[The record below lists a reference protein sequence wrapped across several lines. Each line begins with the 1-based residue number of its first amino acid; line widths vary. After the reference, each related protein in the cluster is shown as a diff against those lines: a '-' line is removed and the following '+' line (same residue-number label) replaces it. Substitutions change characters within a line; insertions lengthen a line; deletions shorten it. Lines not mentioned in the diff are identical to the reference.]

1 MGVIQFEILKRVYLQ
16 EPPSLV
22 TNADPYL
29 ETTHHHDESE
39 ESHAVNVEPSSGT
52 VNRNKA
58 KAHMTYW
65 RWRVCCS
72 RCPSEKVCR
81 ELRRWS
87 Q

>member
-1 MGVIQFEILKRVYLQ
+1 MGVIQFKILKRVYLQ
-16 EPPSLV
+16 EPPILV

-29 ETTHHHDESE
+29 ETTHSHDESE

-52 VNRNKA
+52 GSRGKA
-58 KAHMTYW
+58 KAYLTNW
-65 RWRVCCS
+65 RWRLRRS
-72 RCPSEKVCR
+72 GCPSKKVCR